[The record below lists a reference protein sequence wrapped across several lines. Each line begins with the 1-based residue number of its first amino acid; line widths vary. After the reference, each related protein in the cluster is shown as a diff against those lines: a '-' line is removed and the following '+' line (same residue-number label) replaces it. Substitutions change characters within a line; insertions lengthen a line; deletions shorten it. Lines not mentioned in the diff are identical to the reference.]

1 MKTVKLNTTTPEEK
15 AFVNDI
21 AQHANVNLHDCYQC
35 GKCSAGCPMAEA
47 MDLPP
52 QQIMRLLQMGKIN
65 QVLQAES
72 PWICAQ
78 CNTCS
83 ARCPQK
89 IDTTA
94 IMREVRRASQ
104 QTGHHKH
111 HDSNVFETLFIKGI
125 SANGKSNEQYLAA
138 QYNLASG
145 HFIQDALNAPKM
157 FQKNMIGVSIQQSE
171 NPKAIGALIERCQR
185 EATYEEHMPSSK
197 SLHKRG
203 DE

>member
-1 MKTVKLNTTTPEEK
+1 MRTVNLTETTSEERN
-15 AFVNDI
+15 FVQEI
-21 AQHANVNLHDCYQC
+21 AQNAGVNLRDCYQC

-52 QQIMRLLQMGKIN
+52 QQIMRLLQMGKVD

-89 IDTTA
+89 VDTA
-94 IMREVRRASQ
+94 AVMREVRRASHEK
-104 QTGHHKH
+104 GHHKL

-125 SANGKSNEQYLAA
+125 KAKGKSNEQYLAA
-138 QYNLASG
+138 QYNITSG
-145 HFIQDALNAPKM
+145 HFIQDAFNAPKM

-171 NPKAIGALIERCQR
+171 NPAAIKAIIEKCQ
-185 EATYEEHMPSSK
+185 EQKPYDKQQLPE
-197 SLHKRG
+197 G
-203 DE
+203 DDLND

>member
-1 MKTVKLNTTTPEEK
+1 MRTVNLTETTRQEKT
-15 AFVNDI
+15 FVEQI
-21 AQHANVNLHDCYQC
+21 SKQAKVNLHDCYQC

-52 QQIMRLLQMGKIN
+52 QQIMRLLQMGKVQ
-65 QVLQAES
+65 QVLEAES

-89 IDTTA
+89 VDTAA
-94 IMREVRRASQ
+94 IMREVRRASHE
-104 QTGHHKH
+104 TGHHKL

-125 SANGKSNEQYLAA
+125 KSKGKSNEQYLAA
-138 QYNLASG
+138 QYNVASG

-157 FQKNMIGVSIQQSE
+157 FQKNMIGISMQQSE
-171 NPKAIGALIERCQR
+171 NPAAIASIVEKCQQ
-185 EATYEEHMPSSK
+185 ETTYESFTNYE
-197 SLHKRG
+197 G
-203 DE
+203 DEQ

>member
-1 MKTVKLNTTTPEEK
+1 MRTVNLTETTGEERN
-15 AFVNDI
+15 FVNEI
-21 AQHANVNLHDCYQC
+21 AQNAGVNLRDCYQC

-52 QQIMRLLQMGKIN
+52 QQIMRLLQMGKVD
-65 QVLQAES
+65 QVLKAES

-89 IDTTA
+89 VDTA
-94 IMREVRRASQ
+94 AVMREVRRASHA
-104 QTGHHKH
+104 TGHHKL

-125 SANGKSNEQYLAA
+125 KSKGKSNEQYLAA

-145 HFIQDALNAPKM
+145 HFMQDAFAAPKM
-157 FQKNMIGVSIQQSE
+157 YQKNMIGISIQQSQ
-171 NPKAIGALIERCQR
+171 NPEAIKTIVEKCQQQNP
-185 EATYEEHMPSSK
+185 YEHLNLTE
-197 SLHKRG
+197 G
-203 DE
+203 DGCND